1 MSRRVFNLERDLR
14 ITTWIIDKVRGQETY
29 AQNLYAALCNNDY
42 QPQEVWGILNNI
54 RWNCSW
60 RASAS
65 IIAEI
70 RDRESADVW
79 YGSGSG
85 IKHRDLA
92 GFVEESY
99 VTPEVETDLHV
110 IGWQLMTRRFFDY
123 PD

>member
-60 RASAS
+60 RASAL
-65 IIAEI
+65 IVAEI

-99 VTPEVETDLHV
+99 VTPEVETDLNV
-110 IGWQLMTRRFFDY
+110 IGWQLITRRFFDY